1 MSAANQ
7 QGGGGVDRADQ
18 QGGGGVD
25 RANQQGG
32 GGVAGLARP
41 YEEFLSWL
49 TVERGR
55 SARTIDAYR
64 SDLEDWER
72 WLVALQLDA
81 LEGTPE
87 LLDRYVDALRE
98 RGSSP
103 ATIARRV
110 STLRGLYRF
119 LEDDGW
125 IAVDPASELAGP
137 PAPTRFPKALSEE
150 EVLRLLEAPAGDGP
164 VARRDR
170 ALFEVLYGTGA
181 RISEVVGL
189 ALADVSDEVQLVRVT
204 GKGSKER
211 LVPLGRPAR
220 QALDAWL
227 SESGRAAFIP
237 KRWARRGDAEAVFL
251 NQRGGRLTRQG
262 AWAILRGHADHVGLG
277 KRVSPHVLRH
287 SCATHLLA
295 HGADIRVVQEVLG
308 HASVTTTQLYT
319 KLSAEHL
326 RDAYTRA
333 HPRAG

>member
-1 MSAANQ
+1 VSTVDP
-7 QGGGGVDRADQ
+7 QGTG
-18 QGGGGVD
+18 
-25 RANQQGG
+25 
-32 GGVAGLARP
+32 GLARP

-49 TVERGR
+49 AVERGR
-55 SARTIDAYR
+55 SVRTISAYR

-72 WLVALQLDA
+72 WLVSLRLDA

-87 LLDRYVDALRE
+87 TLDRYVDALRG

-103 ATIARRV
+103 ATIARHV
-110 STLRGLYRF
+110 STLRGFYRF

-125 IAVDPASELAGP
+125 ITVDPASELAGP
-137 PAPTRFPKALSEE
+137 PSPLRFPKALSEE
-150 EVLRLLEAPAGDGP
+150 EVLRLLDAPAGNGP
-164 VARRDR
+164 VAWRDR

-189 ALADVSDEVQLVRVT
+189 ALTDVSDEVQLVRVT

-227 SESGRAAFIP
+227 SEGGRTAFIP
-237 KRWARRGDAEAVFL
+237 KRWAKRGDAEAVFL

-262 AWAILRGHADHVGLG
+262 AWAILRGHADRVGLG
-277 KRVSPHVLRH
+277 NRVSPHVLRH

-308 HASVTTTQLYT
+308 HASVTTTQFYT

-326 RDAYTRA
+326 RDAYTSA